1 MHDDF
6 DDICSFAELD
16 QLKAECQSLMTAEE
30 LLNMELPTTKWV
42 IANLIPA
49 GLSLLAGPPK
59 IGKSY
64 LLLKLAKDIT
74 DEGGT
79 VFYFAGEDSLALL
92 QSRMKQLGIEG
103 NDRLC
108 IVCGRDGQLAKP
120 NEYLQKIRQLMLA
133 REFDAVFLDN
143 MELVLPDRAKQSDDY
158 AYFYKHLPEWAALA
172 AQENTAIVMT
182 HHTTKET
189 REDPFKSILGSQ
201 AIIGCC
207 DSVFVLERGSQAN
220 QFSLHATGKFSVDA
234 VHNLKKDGPVFEF
247 DGSARMA
254 KLKQNSG
261 QFKVYEYVRENPH
274 CTQKEILNNLGL
286 LKQNISR
293 DIAKLI
299 TRGLISGN
307 ASIGYSII
315 TDADYFDDLDDKSSE

>member
-1 MHDDF
+1 MLDDF
-6 DDICSFAELD
+6 EDICSFTALD
-16 QLKAECQSLMTAEE
+16 QLKAECQSIMTAEE
-30 LLNMELPTTKWV
+30 LLNMELPTIKWV
-42 IANLIPA
+42 IPNLIPA

-74 DEGGT
+74 DAGGT

-108 IVCGRDGQLAKP
+108 LVCGRDGQLAKP
-120 NEYLQKIRQLMLA
+120 NEYLHKVRQLMLA

-201 AIIGCC
+201 AIMGCC

-220 QFSLHATGKFSVDA
+220 QFSLHVTGKFSVDA

-247 DGSARMA
+247 DGTA
-254 KLKQNSG
+254 KEAELKSKKGLNRI
-261 QFKVYEYVRENPH
+261 YEMIAENPNIN
-274 CTQKEILNNLGL
+274 QSEIIKALNLPKGNV
-286 LKQNISR
+286 SR
-293 DIAKLI
+293 DISKLI
-299 TRGLISGN
+299 KLGFIGGN
-307 ASIGYSII
+307 PSEGYTALST
-315 TDADYFDDLDDKSSE
+315 TDNLDNPDN